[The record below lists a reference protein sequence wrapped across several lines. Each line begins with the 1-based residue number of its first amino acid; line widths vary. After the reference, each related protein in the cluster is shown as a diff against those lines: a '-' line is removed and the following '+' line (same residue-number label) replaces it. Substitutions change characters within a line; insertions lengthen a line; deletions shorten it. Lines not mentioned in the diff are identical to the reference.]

1 MFLEGACSFD
11 KEGRSLFPW
20 RFVMHVN
27 LTFSVIVTQ
36 LVNGFALGMLFTLMA
51 VGLTIILGLMRV
63 INFTHGILYTLGAY
77 TVITLQKFLGFWPM
91 LAIAPACVGLL
102 GIAIEA
108 SMIRP
113 IYKRDPLHTLL
124 LTFGVALV
132 LEDVIRLIWGDVPYP
147 MTSPQILSGVVNL
160 GVAYFSKYRIFVIIF
175 TSVLLFGVWYF
186 LERSQLGKTILAGT
200 FDREMVVTLGIKIDL
215 LFTLV
220 FGIGA
225 GLAAIAGVLASPIRG
240 VFPPMG
246 TDIIMPSFVV
256 VIIGG
261 MGSFWGAVIGG
272 LLVGIVKSFTVEI
285 YSPMADVIVFFLLAI
300 VLLIRPRGISG
311 IEGLLE

>member
-1 MFLEGACSFD
+1 
-11 KEGRSLFPW
+11 
-20 RFVMHVN
+20 MHLN
-27 LTFSVIVTQ
+27 LTFPVIVTQ
-36 LVNGFALGMLFTLMA
+36 LLNGFALGMLFTLMA

-63 INFTHGILYTLGAY
+63 INFTHGVLYTLGAY
-77 TVITLQKFLGFWPM
+77 ALITLQKYVGFWPM
-91 LAIAPACVGLL
+91 LAIAPICVGAI
-102 GIAIEA
+102 GMAIEA

-113 IYKRDPLHTLL
+113 LYKRDPLHTLL
-124 LTFGVALV
+124 VTFGMALV
-132 LEDVIRLIWGDVPYP
+132 IEDVIRLIWGDIPYP
-147 MTSPQILSGVVNL
+147 LDAPQILSGVVNL

-175 TSVLLFGVWYF
+175 TAILLFGVWLL
-186 LERSQLGKTILAGT
+186 LEKTQLGKTILAGT
-200 FDREMVVTLGIKIDL
+200 FDREMVVILGIKIDL

-246 TDIIMPSFVV
+246 TDIVMPSFVV

-285 YSPMADVIVFFLLAI
+285 YSPMADVIVFFLLAV
-300 VLLIRPRGISG
+300 VLLVRPRGIKG

>member
-1 MFLEGACSFD
+1 
-11 KEGRSLFPW
+11 
-20 RFVMHVN
+20 MHLN
-27 LTFSVIVTQ
+27 LTFSVIITQ
-36 LVNGFALGMLFTLMA
+36 LVNGFALGMLFILMA
-51 VGLTIILGLMRV
+51 VGLTIIMGLMRV

-77 TVITLQKFLGFWPM
+77 TVITLQKIFGFWPI
-91 LAIAPACVGLL
+91 LAIAPACVGMI
-102 GIAIEA
+102 GMAIEA

-113 IYKRDPLHTLL
+113 IYKRDPLYTLL

-132 LEDVIRLIWGDVPYP
+132 LEDVIRLIWGDAPYP
-147 MTSPQILSGVVNL
+147 MAAPQILSGVVNI
-160 GVAYFSKYRIFVIIF
+160 GVAYFSKYRIFVILF

-186 LERSQLGKTILAGT
+186 LERSQVGKTILAGT

-272 LLVGIVKSFTVEI
+272 LLVGVVKSFTVEI

>member
-1 MFLEGACSFD
+1 
-11 KEGRSLFPW
+11 
-20 RFVMHVN
+20 MHLN
-27 LTFSVIVTQ
+27 LTFPVIITQ

-51 VGLTIILGLMRV
+51 VGLTIIMGLMRV

-77 TVITLQKFLGFWPM
+77 TVITLQKFFGFWPI
-91 LAIAPACVGLL
+91 LAIAPACVGIFGL
-102 GIAIEA
+102 AIEA

-113 IYKRDPLHTLL
+113 IYKRDPLYTLL
-124 LTFGVALV
+124 LTFGLALV

-147 MTSPQILSGVVNL
+147 MAAPQILSGVVNI
-160 GVAYFSKYRIFVIIF
+160 GVAYFSKYRIFVIVF

-200 FDREMVVTLGIKIDL
+200 FDREMVMTLGIKIDL

-225 GLAAIAGVLASPIRG
+225 GLAAIAGVLSSPIRG

-272 LLVGIVKSFTVEI
+272 LLVGIVKSLTVEI

>member
-1 MFLEGACSFD
+1 
-11 KEGRSLFPW
+11 
-20 RFVMHVN
+20 MHLN
-27 LTFSVIVTQ
+27 LTFSVIITQ
-36 LVNGFALGMLFTLMA
+36 LVNGFALGMLFILMA
-51 VGLTIILGLMRV
+51 VGLTIIMGLMRV

-77 TVITLQKFLGFWPM
+77 TVITLQKIFGFWPI
-91 LAIAPACVGLL
+91 LAIAPACVGMI
-102 GIAIEA
+102 GMAIEA

-113 IYKRDPLHTLL
+113 IYKRDPLYTLL

-132 LEDVIRLIWGDVPYP
+132 LEDVIRLIWGDAPYP
-147 MTSPQILSGVVNL
+147 MAAPQILSGVVNI
-160 GVAYFSKYRIFVIIF
+160 GVAYFSKYRIFVILF

-186 LERSQLGKTILAGT
+186 LERSQVGKTILAGT

-272 LLVGIVKSFTVEI
+272 LLVGVVKSFTVEI

-300 VLLIRPRGISG
+300 VLLVRPRGISG

>member
-1 MFLEGACSFD
+1 
-11 KEGRSLFPW
+11 
-20 RFVMHVN
+20 MHLN
-27 LTFSVIVTQ
+27 LTFPVIISQ

-132 LEDVIRLIWGDVPYP
+132 LEDVIRLIWGDIPYP

-261 MGSFWGAVIGG
+261 MGSFWGAVFGG
-272 LLVGIVKSFTVEI
+272 LLVGVVKSFTVEI
-285 YSPMADVIVFFLLAI
+285 YSPMADVVVFFLLAV
-300 VLLIRPRGISG
+300 VLLVRPRGISG

>member
-1 MFLEGACSFD
+1 
-11 KEGRSLFPW
+11 
-20 RFVMHVN
+20 MHLN
-27 LTFSVIVTQ
+27 LTFPVIVTQ
-36 LVNGFALGMLFTLMA
+36 LLNGFALGMLFTLMA

-63 INFTHGILYTLGAY
+63 INFTHGVLYTLGAY
-77 TVITLQKFLGFWPM
+77 ALITLQKYLGFWPM
-91 LAIAPACVGLL
+91 LVIAPVCVGAFGL
-102 GIAIEA
+102 AIEA

-113 IYKRDPLHTLL
+113 LYKRDPLHTLL
-124 LTFGVALV
+124 VTFGMALV
-132 LEDVIRLIWGDVPYP
+132 IEDVIRLIWGDIPYP
-147 MTSPQILSGVVNL
+147 LDAPQILSGVVNL
-160 GVAYFSKYRIFVIIF
+160 GIAYFSKYRIFLIIF
-175 TSVLLFGVWYF
+175 TAILLFGVWLL
-186 LERSQLGKTILAGT
+186 LEKTQLGKTILAGT
-200 FDREMVVTLGIKIDL
+200 FDREMVVILGIKIDL

-246 TDIIMPSFVV
+246 TDIVMPSFVV

-285 YSPMADVIVFFLLAI
+285 YSPMADVIVFFLLAV
-300 VLLIRPRGISG
+300 VLLVRPRGISG

>member
-1 MFLEGACSFD
+1 
-11 KEGRSLFPW
+11 
-20 RFVMHVN
+20 MHLN
-27 LTFSVIVTQ
+27 LTFPVIVTQ
-36 LVNGFALGMLFTLMA
+36 LLNGFALGMLFTLMA

-63 INFTHGILYTLGAY
+63 INFTHGVLYTLGAY
-77 TVITLQKFLGFWPM
+77 ALITLQKYLGFWPM
-91 LAIAPACVGLL
+91 LVIAPVCVGAFGL
-102 GIAIEA
+102 AIEA

-113 IYKRDPLHTLL
+113 LYKRDPLHTLL
-124 LTFGVALV
+124 VTFGMALV
-132 LEDVIRLIWGDVPYP
+132 IEDVIRLIWGDIPYP
-147 MTSPQILSGVVNL
+147 LDAPQILSGVVNL
-160 GVAYFSKYRIFVIIF
+160 GIAYFSKYRIFLIIF
-175 TSVLLFGVWYF
+175 TAILLFGVWLL
-186 LERSQLGKTILAGT
+186 LEKTQLGKTILAGT
-200 FDREMVVTLGIKIDL
+200 FDREMVVILGIKIDL

-246 TDIIMPSFVV
+246 TDIVMPSFVV

-261 MGSFWGAVIGG
+261 RGSSWGAVIGG

-285 YSPMADVIVFFLLAI
+285 YSPMADVIVFFLLAV
-300 VLLIRPRGISG
+300 VLLVRPRGISG

>member
-1 MFLEGACSFD
+1 
-11 KEGRSLFPW
+11 
-20 RFVMHVN
+20 MHLN
-27 LTFSVIVTQ
+27 LSGTVIVTQ
-36 LVNGFALGMLFTLMA
+36 LLNGFALGMLFTLMA

-63 INFTHGILYTLGAY
+63 INFTHGVLYALGAY
-77 TVITLQKFLGFWPM
+77 TLITLHKYLGFWPI
-91 LAIAPACVGLL
+91 LAIAPICVGLI
-102 GIAIEA
+102 GMAIEA

-113 IYKRDPLHTLL
+113 IYRRDPLFTLL
-124 LTFGVALV
+124 LTFGMAMVV
-132 LEDVIRLIWGDVPYP
+132 EDVVRLVWGDIPYP
-147 MTSPQILSGVVNL
+147 MAAPEILSGIVNL
-160 GVAYFSKYRIFVIIF
+160 GVCVFSKYRLFVIIF
-175 TSVLLFGVWYF
+175 TTILLFLVWLL
-186 LERSQLGKTILAGT
+186 LEKTALGKTILAGT
-200 FDREMVVTLGIKIDL
+200 FDREMVVILGIKIDL

-225 GLAAIAGVLASPIRG
+225 ALAAIAGVLSAPIRG

-285 YSPMADVIVFFLLAI
+285 YSPMADVIVFILLAV
-300 VLLIRPRGISG
+300 VLLVRPRGISG

>member
-1 MFLEGACSFD
+1 
-11 KEGRSLFPW
+11 
-20 RFVMHVN
+20 MHLN
-27 LTFSVIVTQ
+27 LTFSVIITQ
-36 LVNGFALGMLFTLMA
+36 LVNGFALGMLFILMA
-51 VGLTIILGLMRV
+51 VGLTIIMGLMRV

-77 TVITLQKFLGFWPM
+77 TVITLQKIFGFWPI
-91 LAIAPACVGLL
+91 LAIAPACVGMI
-102 GIAIEA
+102 GMAIEA

-113 IYKRDPLHTLL
+113 IYKRDPLYTLL

-132 LEDVIRLIWGDVPYP
+132 LEDVIRLIWGDAPYP
-147 MTSPQILSGVVNL
+147 MAAPQILSGVVNI
-160 GVAYFSKYRIFVIIF
+160 GVAYFSKYRIFVILF

-186 LERSQLGKTILAGT
+186 LERSQVGKTILAGT

-272 LLVGIVKSFTVEI
+272 LLVGVVKSFTVEI
-285 YSPMADVIVFFLLAI
+285 YSPMGDVIVFFLLAI
-300 VLLIRPRGISG
+300 VLLVRPRGISG

>member
-1 MFLEGACSFD
+1 
-11 KEGRSLFPW
+11 
-20 RFVMHVN
+20 MHLN
-27 LTFSVIVTQ
+27 LSFSVIITQ
-36 LVNGFALGMLFTLMA
+36 LLNGISLGMLFTMMA

-77 TVITLQKFLGFWPM
+77 TLITLQKTLGFWPV
-91 LAIAPACVGLL
+91 LAIAPILVGLL
-102 GIAIEA
+102 GLLMEA

-113 IYKRDPLHTLL
+113 LYKRDPLYTLL
-124 LTFGVALV
+124 LTFGASLM

-147 MTSPQILSGVVNL
+147 MSAPEALSGTINL
-160 GVAYFSKYRIFVIIF
+160 GVAYFSVYRVFIIIF
-175 TSVLLFGVWYF
+175 TSVVLFGLWA
-186 LERSQLGKTILAGT
+186 LLQKTQLGKTILAGT
-200 FDREMVVTLGIKIDL
+200 FDREMVVILGIRIDL

-225 GLAAIAGVLASPIRG
+225 GLAAVAGVLAAPIRG

-272 LLVGIVKSFTVEI
+272 LLVGIVKSFMVEI
-285 YSPMADVIVFFLLAI
+285 YSPMSDVIIFILLAL

>member
-1 MFLEGACSFD
+1 
-11 KEGRSLFPW
+11 
-20 RFVMHVN
+20 MHLN
-27 LTFSVIVTQ
+27 LTFPVIITQ
-36 LVNGFALGMLFTLMA
+36 LVNGFALGMLFILMA
-51 VGLTIILGLMRV
+51 VGLTIIMGLMRV

-77 TVITLQKFLGFWPM
+77 TVITLQKIFGFWPI
-91 LAIAPACVGLL
+91 LAIAPACVGMI
-102 GIAIEA
+102 GMAIEA

-113 IYKRDPLHTLL
+113 IYKRDPLYTLL

-132 LEDVIRLIWGDVPYP
+132 LEDVIRLIWGDAPYP
-147 MTSPQILSGVVNL
+147 MAAPQILSGVVNI
-160 GVAYFSKYRIFVIIF
+160 GVAYFSKYRIFVILF

-186 LERSQLGKTILAGT
+186 LERSQVGKTILAGT

-272 LLVGIVKSFTVEI
+272 LLVGVVKSFTVEI

-300 VLLIRPRGISG
+300 VLLVRPRGISG

>member
-1 MFLEGACSFD
+1 MEGICSFD
-11 KEGRSLFPW
+11 DGTGPFFSWRS
-20 RFVMHVN
+20 VMHLN
-27 LTFSVIVTQ
+27 LTFPVIITQ

-63 INFTHGILYTLGAY
+63 INFAHGVLYALGAY
-77 TVITLQKFLGFWPM
+77 TLITLQKIFGFWPI
-91 LAIAPACVGLL
+91 LAIAPACVGIL
-102 GIAIEA
+102 GLAIEA

-113 IYKRDPLHTLL
+113 LYKRDPLYTLL
-124 LTFGVALV
+124 LTFGLALV
-132 LEDVIRLIWGDVPYP
+132 IEDVIRLIWGDVPYP
-147 MTSPQILSGVVNL
+147 MAAPQVLSGVVNI
-160 GVAYFSKYRIFVIIF
+160 GVAYFSKYRIFVILF
-175 TSVLLFGVWYF
+175 TTVVLFGVWLL
-186 LERSQLGKTILAGT
+186 LEKTQLGKTILAGT
-200 FDREMVVTLGIKIDL
+200 FDREMVVILGIKIDL

-225 GLAAIAGVLASPIRG
+225 GLAAVAGVLASPIRG
-240 VFPPMG
+240 IFPPMG
-246 TDIIMPSFVV
+246 IDIIMPSFVV

-285 YSPMADVIVFFLLAI
+285 YSPMADVIVYFLLAI

>member
-1 MFLEGACSFD
+1 
-11 KEGRSLFPW
+11 
-20 RFVMHVN
+20 MHLN
-27 LTFSVIVTQ
+27 LTFTVIITQ
-36 LVNGFALGMLFTLMA
+36 LVNGFALGMLFILMA
-51 VGLTIILGLMRV
+51 VGLTIIMGLMRV

-77 TVITLQKFLGFWPM
+77 TVITLQKIFGFWPI
-91 LAIAPACVGLL
+91 LAIAPACVGMI
-102 GIAIEA
+102 GMAIEA

-113 IYKRDPLHTLL
+113 IYKRDPLYTLL

-132 LEDVIRLIWGDVPYP
+132 LEDVIRLIWGDAPYP
-147 MTSPQILSGVVNL
+147 MAAPQILSGVVNI
-160 GVAYFSKYRIFVIIF
+160 GVAYFSKYRIFVILF

-186 LERSQLGKTILAGT
+186 LERSQVGKTILAGT

-272 LLVGIVKSFTVEI
+272 LLVGVVKSFTVEI

-300 VLLIRPRGISG
+300 VLLVRPRGISG

>member
-1 MFLEGACSFD
+1 
-11 KEGRSLFPW
+11 
-20 RFVMHVN
+20 MHLN
-27 LTFSVIVTQ
+27 LTFSVIITQ

-77 TVITLQKFLGFWPM
+77 TVITLQKLLGFWPM
-91 LAIAPACVGLL
+91 LAIAPACVGLV

-113 IYKRDPLHTLL
+113 IYKRDPLFTLL

-132 LEDVIRLIWGDVPYP
+132 LEDVIRLIWGDIPYP
-147 MTSPQILSGVVNL
+147 MTAPQILSGVVNI
-160 GVAYFSKYRIFVIIF
+160 GVAYFSKYRIFVICF